1 MSSPSERAG
10 GAALDPVDRHE
21 EALAEL
27 GERIE
32 DLIRSRDLTSLQA
45 EMEDLHPSDIADL
58 IEALDT
64 DEERVWVLSALP
76 ASVASETLVEMEES
90 EERTELLA
98 SMDPTLSAELL
109 QEMADDDAADLIAA
123 LEPEEQARVLAAFPE
138 AAAGDLR
145 ELLSYA
151 EDTAGG
157 IMTTWLVAVLQNL
170 TAGEALSEVRR
181 QGREIEDEFYTVFVV
196 DGEGRLVG
204 ILPLYD
210 LVLAEPHMTLAELA
224 EPATVAVSPDTD
236 QEEVGRLFGRY
247 NLAAMPVVDADGVLL
262 GRITFDDIID
272 VIEEEQTEDIL
283 RLAGTSDDEEL
294 RGGWLD
300 AVRSRLP
307 WLALNLFTAM
317 IAASV
322 VYYFQATIE
331 AVVVLAAIMPIIA
344 GMGGNA
350 ATQALAVTVRRIALS
365 DGPLD
370 DNRGAVAKEMVVGL
384 ANGAVLATMAALL
397 ATYLPG
403 GNRELGLVVLMAMWG
418 NIVVA
423 GFAGAFIPT
432 VLDRF
437 GIDPAVASSVFVT
450 TLTDLCGFFLLL
462 GLASSFLL

>member
-1 MSSPSERAG
+1 MSTPAERVG
-10 GAALDPVDRHE
+10 VSALDPVDRHE
-21 EALAEL
+21 EALSNL

-32 DLIRSRDLTSLQA
+32 GVIRARDLTTLQA
-45 EMEDLHPSDIADL
+45 ELEDLYPSDIADL
-58 IEALDT
+58 IEALDA
-64 DEERVWVLSALP
+64 DEDRIWVLSALP
-76 ASVASETLVEMEES
+76 AGVASETLAEMEES
-90 EERTELLA
+90 DERTDLLA
-98 SMDPTLSAELL
+98 ALDPALSAELL

-123 LEPEEQARVLAAFPE
+123 LEPDEQARVLAAFPE
-138 AAAGDLR
+138 AEAGELR

-157 IMTTWLVAVLQNL
+157 IMTTWLVAVLHTL
-170 TAGEALSEVRR
+170 TAGEALTEVRR

-196 DGEGRLVG
+196 DEGDRLVG
-204 ILPLYD
+204 VLPLYD
-210 LVLAEPHMTLAELA
+210 LVLAEPHVTLGELA
-224 EPATVAVSPDTD
+224 QPATVAVSPDTD

-247 NLAAMPVVDADGVLL
+247 NLPAMPVVDADGVLL

-272 VIEEEQTEDIL
+272 VMEEEQTEDIL

-294 RGGWLD
+294 RGSWLE

-317 IAASV
+317 VAASV
-322 VYYFQATIE
+322 VYHFQATIE
-331 AVVVLAAIMPIIA
+331 AIVVLAVVMPIIA

-384 ANGAVLATMAALL
+384 ANGAVLAGVAALL
-397 ATYLPG
+397 VTVLPG
-403 GNRELGLVVLMAMWG
+403 GSGRRGVVVLLAMWG

-432 VLDRF
+432 VLDRL

-450 TLTDLCGFFLLL
+450 TLTDLCGFLLLL
-462 GLASSFLL
+462 GLATSFLL